1 MKTRFALA
9 ALLVIIAVAAFLRFD
24 HLGEPSYWLDEV
36 LSDRLTTNALQ
47 QPFWKWLT
55 GFENEHG
62 PLSFAVQFAT
72 RIAGRDEFAGRLAAA
87 LLGLGCIPLAWLAT
101 RSLPATALLALSPL
115 HVYYSREARP
125 YALLLFL
132 TAALIVTLLHESR
145 WFYALLLAL
154 LYSSAVAAPIVAA
167 AAVAA
172 FLSGKRHFAIA
183 AAVATPLFLLLYRGG
198 PSSKPDAPFS
208 DLHLE
213 FFIRLAKG
221 FTVSAFGADI
231 LGRTAIV
238 LLVLAVIGAVVMER
252 RTRIVIVTMTL
263 LPVVFAL
270 VSLKVFEHW
279 FELRYIAA
287 GVIGFALLAGEGL
300 TFLSR
305 RTPIALLLVAV
316 IGWQLWPV
324 LRREPFQKLDW
335 RRIAATIARYAKPGD
350 LILAAEPST
359 GIVLPY
365 YLAPYHRDH
374 DVIQMSIA
382 PLAERM
388 IHEYPAAW
396 LVTAGGSHGAVSE
409 WMCRYPVVLGSEL
422 DGFRMH
428 YAGDFLRERAQE
440 PEFRAATAARSGAWF
455 REGWAAPEGGF
466 QWAVGSQ
473 ASVAIAR
480 WGLEDRVVRLHV
492 MPMDHPSLPPQTMR
506 VSVNSHGIGDVTL
519 TGGWSEQTFRA
530 PANVWVNGVND
541 ITFTFGR
548 ARSPASL
555 DPSNHDERPL
565 AVSFGNI
572 EIRGAAGFSP
582 PALGGLKP
590 AAPQAIAI
598 AFIDERTAWRNTPP
612 RITGHNDA
620 LIGRLG
626 FDPALARKFDLD
638 DLAATL
644 AAGSDCEDDRAWLT
658 RVYATIFQR
667 APTDPEI
674 ASLEAKR
681 KKGDSRATIVRHLM
695 KSPELRAIVQG
706 R

>member
-1 MKTRFALA
+1 M
-9 ALLVIIAVAAFLRFD
+9 
-24 HLGEPSYWLDEV
+24 
-36 LSDRLTTNALQ
+36 
-47 QPFWKWLT
+47 
-55 GFENEHG
+55 
-62 PLSFAVQFAT
+62 
-72 RIAGRDEFAGRLAAA
+72 
-87 LLGLGCIPLAWLAT
+87 
-101 RSLPATALLALSPL
+101 
-115 HVYYSREARP
+115 
-125 YALLLFL
+125 
-132 TAALIVTLLHESR
+132 TLLRDSR
-145 WFYALLLAL
+145 WFYAVLIAM

-172 FLSGKRHFAIA
+172 FLCGKRRFAIA
-183 AAVATPLFLLLYRGG
+183 AAVAVPAFLLLYRGG
-198 PSSKPDAPFS
+198 PSSKPDAPFPPL
-208 DLHLE
+208 DWE
-213 FFIRLAKG
+213 FFVHLAKG

-252 RTRIVIVTMTL
+252 RTAIVIVAMTL
-263 LPVVFAL
+263 LPVAFAI

-279 FELRYIAA
+279 FELRYVAA

-300 TFLSR
+300 TFISR

-324 LRREPFQKLDW
+324 VRREPFQKLDW

-365 YLAPYHRDH
+365 YLAPYHRDR

-382 PLAERM
+382 PLAQRM
-388 IHEYPAAW
+388 IGEYPATW
-396 LVTAGGSHGAVSE
+396 LVTAGASRGAVRD

-440 PEFRAATAARSGAWF
+440 PEFRAATAAMSGAWF

-466 QWAVGSQ
+466 RWAVGNR
-473 ASVAIAR
+473 ATVEWAR
-480 WGLEDRVVRLHV
+480 WGMEDRVIRLHV
-492 MPMDHPSLPPQTMR
+492 LPMDHPSLPRQTMR
-506 VSVNSHGIGDVTL
+506 VSVNGNVIGEVTL
-519 TGGWSEQTFRA
+519 EHGWSEQTFRA
-530 PANVWVNGVND
+530 PARVWVNGVN
-541 ITFTFGR
+541 TVAFEFGR
-548 ARSPASL
+548 SRAPASI
-555 DPSNHDERPL
+555 DPSNQDQRLL
-565 AVSFGNI
+565 AVSFDQI
-572 EIRGAAGFSP
+572 EFRSAAAEP
-582 PALGGLKP
+582 PLSK
-590 AAPQAIAI
+590 AAATLPHSQIS
-598 AFIDERTAWRNTPP
+598 AFIDERTAWRNTPA

-626 FDPALARKFDLD
+626 FDPASARKFDLD

-644 AAGSDCEDDRAWLT
+644 AAGSDCEDDRTWLT

-681 KKGDSRATIVRHLM
+681 RKGDSRATIVRHLM

>member
-1 MKTRFALA
+1 LTRYALVV
-9 ALLVIIAVAAFLRFD
+9 LLLIVAVAAFVRFD

-36 LSDRLTTNALQ
+36 LSDRLTTNALA

-62 PLSFAVQFAT
+62 PLSFFVQLVT
-72 RIAGRDEFAGRLAAA
+72 RVAGRDEFAGRLAAA
-87 LLGLGCIPLAWLAT
+87 LFGCASIPLVWFAT

-132 TAALIVTLLHESR
+132 TAALIVTLLRESR
-145 WFYALLLAL
+145 WFYAVLIAM

-172 FLSGKRHFAIA
+172 FLAGKRRFAIA
-183 AAVATPLFLLLYRGG
+183 AAAAVPAFLLLYRGG
-198 PSSKPDAPFS
+198 PSSKPDAPFP
-208 DLHLE
+208 HLDFA
-213 FFIRLAKG
+213 FFVHLAKG

-252 RTRIVIVTMTL
+252 RTAIVIITMTL
-263 LPVVFAL
+263 LPVAFAI

-279 FELRYIAA
+279 VELRYVAA
-287 GVIGFALLAGEGL
+287 GVIGFALLAGEGI
-300 TFLSR
+300 TFVTR

-324 LRREPFQKLDW
+324 LRNEPFQKLDW

-365 YLAPYHRDH
+365 YLAPYHRDR
-374 DVIQMSIA
+374 DVIQMSIV

-388 IHEYPAAW
+388 IHEHPAAW
-396 LVTAGGSHGAVSE
+396 LVTAGASSGAVRE

-428 YAGDFLRERAQE
+428 YTGDFLRERAQA
-440 PEFRAATAARSGAWF
+440 PEFRAATAAMSGAWF

-466 QWAVGSQ
+466 RWAIG
-473 ASVAIAR
+473 ARATIEWAR
-480 WGLEDRVVRLHV
+480 WGMEDLVIRVHV
-492 MPMDHPSLPPQTMR
+492 LPMDHPSLPRQTMR
-506 VSVNSHGIGDVTL
+506 VLVNGHAVGDVTL
-519 TGGWSEQTFRA
+519 PGAWSEQTFRA
-530 PANVWVNGVND
+530 PARVWVNGVN
-541 ITFTFGR
+541 TVAFEFGR
-548 ARSPASL
+548 SRSPASI

-565 AVSFGNI
+565 AVSFDRI
-572 EIRGAAGFSP
+572 EIGNSKAA
-582 PALGGLKP
+582 ATL
-590 AAPQAIAI
+590 PQSKIAS
-598 AFIDERTAWRNTPP
+598 AFIDEKTAWRNTPA
-612 RITGHNDA
+612 RVTGRNDA
-620 LIGRLG
+620 VIGRLG
-626 FDPALARKFDLD
+626 FDPASARKFDLD
-638 DLAATL
+638 DLAASL
-644 AAGSDCEDDRAWLT
+644 SAGSDCEDDRTWLT

-681 KKGDSRATIVRHLM
+681 RKGDSRATIVRHLM